1 MATINDLIL
10 NLPAEKKA
18 HLLRIGRLYSSTDT
32 LAQANH
38 TLQAYTTHREV
49 LSEYG
54 FGEEDGGRLTM
65 TRDEL
70 KVAISERDKVGTGKK
85 QTNTGYTSA
94 LKEAKAKRLQAKSLL
109 KNLGGVLALRGD
121 KESQAAR
128 EKLEVTATKIERST
142 GTNAEALAL
151 QLDAVVALF
160 TDQSIEAVA
169 KGRGGKTLLNGL
181 DKIIQTLRDSYE
193 VRDIRPGTPAH
204 TERLDLLDGLIVE
217 ACRAARTAARA
228 ADEALGQSA
237 LAKELRLQFLEPAH
251 GTTPEDKK
259 A

>member
-1 MATINDLIL
+1 MMTIKELL
-10 NLPAEKKA
+10 LGLPATEKEN
-18 HLLRIGRLYSSTDT
+18 LLRVGRKYSSTDT

-38 TLQAYTTHREV
+38 TLQGHAAHHTV

-54 FGEEDGGRLTM
+54 FGQEDGERLLM

-85 QTNTGYTSA
+85 ETNTSYTSA
-94 LKEAKAKRLQAKSLL
+94 LKDAKAKRLQAKSML
-109 KNLGGVLALRGD
+109 KNLEKVLALRGD

-128 EKLEVTATKIERST
+128 EKLEVTANKIEKST

-160 TDQSIEAVA
+160 AHQTIEAVA
-169 KGRGGKTLLNGL
+169 KGRGGKTLLNSL
-181 DKIIQTLRDSYE
+181 DEIIKALRSSYE

-237 LAKELRLQFLEPAH
+237 LAKEFRLQFLEPAH
-251 GTTPEDKK
+251 SAKPEEKK
-259 A
+259 